1 MGGCHRTEPVPKA
14 TRSNGAV
21 RSNKE
26 VKPVVISV
34 TPDPPSKPVVIR
46 KRDAMTDSPIVP
58 VVQLPR
64 GKDQTSHHIGLDSNR
79 DAISP
84 SSISES
90 KTSERKS
97 LSSQDKVDEPKKVA
111 SRVPS
116 STSGEAAIAARK
128 PATNRSGSAKPGTEP
143 VRDAGKPWERPLEVP
158 STARV
163 QKQSKTK
170 TAGASAASLQMP
182 KEPSSPPVQ
191 VKSPIEGAIVPQEQP
206 IPAVNPSALEA
217 GTVVANSTVQAPP
230 LAGAGSIGA
239 KVDESRAHR
248 ETVDQK
254 STETAK
260 KDEQKA
266 DEKITRGPALT
277 VAKPSA
283 ETVPGA
289 SKESENRLNQ
299 PEDSANS
306 VQSQAVPTTDQT
318 GLLVTNPQTAVDQ
331 VAKSATKI
339 PASAPKKLSESERR
353 EEIRR
358 QATESYRS
366 GQQLIRESRNTEAM
380 QAFKQSVKLMP
391 GSADAWL
398 RIAYLLEREG
408 NIEEARRAFREAKK
422 LWSF

>member
-1 MGGCHRTEPVPKA
+1 
-14 TRSNGAV
+14 
-21 RSNKE
+21 
-26 VKPVVISV
+26 
-34 TPDPPSKPVVIR
+34 
-46 KRDAMTDSPIVP
+46 
-58 VVQLPR
+58 
-64 GKDQTSHHIGLDSNR
+64 
-79 DAISP
+79 
-84 SSISES
+84 
-90 KTSERKS
+90 
-97 LSSQDKVDEPKKVA
+97 
-111 SRVPS
+111 
-116 STSGEAAIAARK
+116 
-128 PATNRSGSAKPGTEP
+128 
-143 VRDAGKPWERPLEVP
+143 
-158 STARV
+158 
-163 QKQSKTK
+163 
-170 TAGASAASLQMP
+170 
-182 KEPSSPPVQ
+182 
-191 VKSPIEGAIVPQEQP
+191 
-206 IPAVNPSALEA
+206 
-217 GTVVANSTVQAPP
+217 